1 MLHRTRV
8 IPAPGLPRVLL
19 RQSALIGAVRK
30 AGAMNRTL
38 FEARRAC
45 ARCGVDSPTDRHGCS
60 IHGGRLQW
68 LGVHFSIQ
76 AGVASRRGP
85 TQVSD
90 SMADQCQSSARIPP
104 AWRVAFLGIAVLTIY
119 MAMSLDIRHPIQTTM
134 DVLAPIPFLLLA
146 ATHSYR
152 SQTAKLALA
161 ASLFLIAVMI
171 AQPSLHSKPWFL
183 Y

>member
-1 MLHRTRV
+1 M
-8 IPAPGLPRVLL
+8 
-19 RQSALIGAVRK
+19 
-30 AGAMNRTL
+30 
-38 FEARRAC
+38 
-45 ARCGVDSPTDRHGCS
+45 DSPRHRHGGS

-68 LGVHFSIQ
+68 LGVPFNIQ
-76 AGVASRRGP
+76 AGVAFRRGP

-90 SMADQCQSSARIPP
+90 SMSHQSRSSARIPP

-119 MAMSLDIRHPIQTTM
+119 MAMSIDLRHPIQTTM
-134 DVLAPIPFLLLA
+134 DVLAPMPFLLLA

-152 SQTAKLALA
+152 SETAKLALA

-171 AQPSLHSKPWFL
+171 AQPSLHPKPWLL